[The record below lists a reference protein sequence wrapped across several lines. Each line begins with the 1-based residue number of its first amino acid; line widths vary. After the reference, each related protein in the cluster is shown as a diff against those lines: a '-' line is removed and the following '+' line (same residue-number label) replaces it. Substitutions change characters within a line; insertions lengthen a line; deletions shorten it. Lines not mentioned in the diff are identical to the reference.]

1 MQKISTLGG
10 KVVSCTTDGFITN
23 ISNLEAKLLKVS
35 TELPLFTAYKKIRDE
50 LSGDPSCLELKHEG
64 TGLMSWTTR
73 GQLSTDMNVKA
84 ITGLQT
90 RGQDLSELSDLI
102 YSDGHPGQTITFIS
116 ESLRSAKDLIKQGG
130 HVTMG
135 YRDQN
140 YRVHYDNKRRVTLL
154 KNEIGEFR

>member
-1 MQKISTLGG
+1 MHKISTMGG

-23 ISNLEAKLLKVS
+23 LSNLESELLKVS
-35 TELPLFTAYKKIRDE
+35 NALPLFTAYRTIRSH
-50 LSGDPSCLELKHEG
+50 LSGDPTALELKHEG

-73 GQLSTDMNVKA
+73 GQLSVDMKIKA

-90 RGQDLSELSDLI
+90 RGQDLSEVSGLI
-102 YSDGHPGQTITFIS
+102 YPDGQPGETITFIS

-140 YRVHYDNKRRVTLL
+140 YRVFYDNKRRVAE